1 MDTIQLLETIKEE
14 MDSTYYSQ
22 GCGFDDYSDGYTTDK
37 SEDMAIIDAY
47 IRKML
52 DEKGKSNDSS
62 N

>member
-1 MDTIQLLETIKEE
+1 METVQILNKIKEE

-22 GCGFDDYSDGYTTDK
+22 GCGFDDYSDGYTTAK

-47 IRKML
+47 IRRVL
-52 DEKGKSNDSS
+52 NEKSS